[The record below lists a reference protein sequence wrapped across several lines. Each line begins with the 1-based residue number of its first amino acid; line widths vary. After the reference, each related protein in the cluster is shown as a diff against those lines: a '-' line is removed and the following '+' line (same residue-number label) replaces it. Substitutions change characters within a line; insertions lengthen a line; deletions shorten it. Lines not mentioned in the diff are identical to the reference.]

1 MRKRDERREPVF
13 DEVADHRVS
22 LGRYEAEAYAHPHDS
37 GGDDTHARMARLF
50 ASPTRVL
57 LVLFCVLTMSAF
69 VTNALF
75 LQKMPR
81 TSALIDFGAIFRG
94 GSFNPLGFLHK
105 ADGPTLP
112 DPAPQPPRRADK
124 GDNVPQRSS
133 LSVPQTAP
141 QPAAATSTVLQ
152 TQPVQSAPNG
162 QAVQTVQPGQQA
174 QSKPGVA
181 TVTDD
186 PIAALLSAAPAS
198 ASSSPA
204 ATPGQKPDKVLL
216 VLQRALNIA
225 GFGPLVQD
233 GLASDAYH
241 AAISRFQKERHLP
254 VTGEM
259 DAATKAALAKAA
271 GLALN

>member
-13 DEVADHRVS
+13 DVLTDHRS
-22 LGRYEAEAYAHPHDS
+22 SPGGYEAQAYAHPHDS
-37 GGDDTHARMARLF
+37 DGDETQSRMVRMF

-94 GSFNPLGFLHK
+94 GSFNPFGFLHK
-105 ADGPTLP
+105 ADGPALP

-124 GDNVPQRSS
+124 VDSPPQRSS
-133 LSVPQTAP
+133 LTVPQVP
-141 QPAAATSTVLQ
+141 QQGAAAISAVAQ
-152 TQPVQSAPNG
+152 SQPVSSVPNG
-162 QAVQTVQPGQQA
+162 QPAQAVQQIQPKQA
-174 QSKPGVA
+174 AASA
-181 TVTDD
+181 SDD

-198 ASSSPA
+198 ASASPVA
-204 ATPGQKPDKVLL
+204 PNAQKPDKVLL
-216 VLQRALNIA
+216 ALQRALNIA

-233 GLASDAYH
+233 GLVSDTYR